1 MSLSDVLTAHADAF
15 RQKTGVSGK
24 LAITDMTRLL
34 DDLSWN
40 KTNLLKGTSDQWT
53 TLTVG
58 DWLNTTTSSDQYF
71 KFNGTPVGTRFTYS
85 ATIENTLSEPVE
97 LQVWLCDD
105 QKARLASDALGN
117 GFEMSE
123 YLGTGQTKDISISF
137 PQLNGS
143 VYAQVGIYSQS
154 GTVPQNSTFRVKDE
168 RLYEGT
174 EPGIW
179 TPNPADKVGGSA
191 V

>member
-58 DWLNTTTSSDQYF
+58 DWLNATTSSDRYF

-85 ATIENTLSEPVE
+85 ATIKNTLSEPVE
-97 LQVWLCDD
+97 LQVWPCDG
-105 QKARLASDALGN
+105 QKERLTDY
-117 GFEMSE
+117 GFQMSE
-123 YLGTGQTKDISISF
+123 YLGTGQTKDISVSF
-137 PQLNGS
+137 PQLS
-143 VYAQVGIYSQS
+143 VAVYAQVGIYSQS
-154 GTVPQNSTFRVKDE
+154 GTVPQDSTFQVKNE

-179 TPNPADKVGGSA
+179 TPNPADKVEGSA

>member
-1 MSLSDVLTAHADAF
+1 MSLSDVLTAHADIF
-15 RQKTGVSGK
+15 RKKTGVSSK
-24 LAITDMTRLL
+24 LTIADMTRLL
-34 DDLSWN
+34 DDLTWG
-40 KTNLLKGTSDQWT
+40 KENLLKGTNNQWT

-58 DWLNTTTSSDQYF
+58 GWLDASTSSDPYL

-105 QKARLASDALGN
+105 QKARLASDVIGN
-117 GFEMSE
+117 GFEISE

-137 PQLNGS
+137 TQLNGS
-143 VYAQVGIYSQS
+143 VYAQVGIYSYS
-154 GTVPQNSTFRVKDE
+154 GTVPQNSTFRVKNE
-168 RLYEGT
+168 RLYIGT

-179 TPNPADKVGGSA
+179 TPNLADKVGGGN
-191 V
+191 